1 MKCDAADEEKVP
13 QQHEAA
19 SMAREAA
26 GSPIPQSLLRTGA
39 RRASMSNENDTIPA
53 EEEPAGIARQN
64 AAQIRLRLFLVAIM
78 AWFVTGA
85 FPFILAL
92 IALKR
97 ESIVA
102 VSELT
107 GCTLSFFCC
116 FIIFGTYFWGG
127 RSFRRHPNKLLVYK
141 TACDA
146 GLCLVVVVAF
156 VYLQSFRC
164 EDTAHEADREEC
176 LARGYL
182 HTCDHHKLIPFFTQL
197 FAVSS
202 ESWFLILLIDLR
214 RAVKNPFYS
223 FDSSRPCYR
232 ACVWCSAA
240 ITATLL
246 VACKAPK
253 LYGLLYPPS
262 KPDFDDDDDN
272 SGDEGA
278 GTFDDVS
285 AFRLSGASWFHFR
298 VGAPPYVLD
307 YASCWIRDHSG
318 WSSFEF
324 SPKRK
329 VPKWSLFY
337 GPLVVV
343 YTFAAHTLYVVKQRL
358 ARGLSSTFAARVR
371 IAAVSVLTVLT
382 YAAYWLLFALLVS
395 AIYVLERTAEGSN
408 KGTGAR
414 RRNYAAAFDVYTA
427 WSFHR
432 MTKCWWDLLVWLL
445 ANDPLLFK
453 FAATD
458 ALAYCFDF
466 SSHKPSRRTGNT
478 RRLALSVT
486 TEKSSSIGGVVRDD
500 EADADLTAQSHSHRL
515 SQPLLSHETSI
526 QTGEDVSIRGDEYM
540 LSEGMSGVQCRG
552 AEHTDENASPP
563 PRQESQHDRA
573 SHRRRRSERL
583 HDDDDADPG
592 NVDVDAPLR
601 PQTNDALRKEMLY
614 YVTSGI
620 RQAARASATART
632 QPDDLDR
639 PINLKRRDVGKE
651 TIHLSLAKLVALFF
665 VDDDLGGV
673 RRQRTASR
681 NHRKEGDPV
690 RFSSHVSTSG
700 PGKSYDGD
708 AIEERE
714 SNATSPRRPSAIDL
728 PGALTV
734 IDADETRLSW
744 SGASRDSR
752 ATAPRYSSWSTH
764 ADDPRRDDLHSQSG
778 DIEDPAHSLRVSH
791 LQDADSQTTMHR
803 PTTTTRRSIM
813 PCSTGADGSIVGDAF
828 SPTTGSQRGLPNR
841 DFIEDARSTSGGCRR
856 RGAKQAASAAA
867 ANYDSP
873 TPGIV
878 FVDYKPQTFRRIRE
892 HFGVRLEDYVG
903 SFRSTQKERFTE
915 GGSSDAFFFYSG
927 DERYMVKTCTA
938 TEFFIFLAICKDYA
952 AYVCDPANRGT
963 FLVRLLGA
971 HCLRLYETAFYFLVM
986 ANVLKV
992 DGSEIAEVGNGM
1004 IESYLSPAFGMSS
1017 PPRPVAISQTRF
1029 DIKGS
1034 WINRT
1039 MKPPRPGQRLT
1050 CRHCN
1055 RKYIFAP
1062 KQESS
1067 WLARTAR
1074 IYSRSRRRKPDT
1086 GPHATIRRTRN
1097 FEQSDRMPTLLRTS
1111 SSIAHS
1117 IRGLSSQDNVSDV
1130 VPAEPPV
1137 MPHDRLYQPSAYP
1150 YDETFCPV
1158 TVGGEHA
1165 PNLTLKDNDLNYSHR
1180 LRLEHNEAAEVVRQL
1195 QADARLLASLG
1206 IMDYSLLLGIRSV
1219 EYPAPQD
1226 DSDYVQNTNHS
1237 VSGTGVPGNFG
1248 EHTIEEGAAGD
1259 MPELECRAS
1268 LLTSLHTPDA
1278 ARNESA
1284 ETQSHVRNTPSH
1296 SASCCRRS
1304 HVVVRHF
1311 YYFGAAFGFK
1321 NITDSFAPGVI
1332 DILQRWTLQKRLEL
1346 WWKVHVRRFDREG
1359 ISCLPPERYCARF
1372 QAKMAELLL
1381 PNRRTGGFP

>member
-1 MKCDAADEEKVP
+1 MTGDVDEEKVP
-13 QQHEAA
+13 QQHDAA

-26 GSPIPQSLLRTGA
+26 SSPIPESALRPGA
-39 RRASMSNENDTIPA
+39 HRASMSNENDTIPA
-53 EEEPAGIARQN
+53 GEEPARRARQN

-78 AWFVTGA
+78 AWVVTGA
-85 FPFILAL
+85 FPFILTL

-107 GCTLSFFCC
+107 GCTLSFVCC
-116 FIIFGTYFWGG
+116 LIILGTYVWGG

-146 GLCLVVVVAF
+146 GLCLVVLVAF
-156 VYLQSFRC
+156 AYLQSFRC
-164 EDTAHEADREEC
+164 EETAHESDREEC

-182 HTCDHHKLIPFFTQL
+182 HTCDHQKLIPFFTQL

-202 ESWFLILLIDLR
+202 ESWFLILLLDLR

-223 FDSSRPCYR
+223 FDSSRPFYR

-246 VACKAPK
+246 VACPSPK
-253 LYGLLYPPS
+253 LYGLLYPPG
-262 KPDFDDDDDN
+262 KPDFDDDDDKI
-272 SGDEGA
+272 GGEGA
-278 GTFDDVS
+278 GTLDDVGS
-285 AFRLSGASWFHFR
+285 FRLSGASWFHFR

-343 YTFAAHTLYVVKQRL
+343 YAFAAHTLYVVKQRL

-408 KGTGAR
+408 KGAHAR
-414 RRNYAAAFDVYTA
+414 RRNYAAAFDVYA
-427 WSFHR
+427 VWSFHR

-458 ALAYCFDF
+458 AVAYCFDF
-466 SSHKPSRRTGNT
+466 SGRTASRSTGST
-478 RRLALSVT
+478 RRLAVPVNAK
-486 TEKSSSIGGVVRDD
+486 KSSSTGGAVRDD
-500 EADADLTAQSHSHRL
+500 EGDADLTEQSHAHRL
-515 SQPLLSHETSI
+515 SQPLLSHDTSI
-526 QTGEDVSIRGDEYM
+526 QTGEDASIRGDEYM
-540 LSEGMSGVQCRG
+540 LNEGTSGLQYR
-552 AEHTDENASPP
+552 ADESASPP
-563 PRQESQHDRA
+563 TRLESQHDRA
-573 SHRRRRSERL
+573 SQRRRRSERL
-583 HDDDDADPG
+583 HDDEDADPG

-601 PQTNDALRKEMLY
+601 PQTNDALRKELLY

-632 QPDDLDR
+632 HPDDFDR

-673 RRQRTASR
+673 RRQRTICRS
-681 NHRKEGDPV
+681 NRKDGEPV
-690 RFSSHVSTSG
+690 RFSSQIITSG
-700 PGKSYDGD
+700 PGKSSEVD
-708 AIEERE
+708 AIEECK
-714 SNATSPRRPSAIDL
+714 SNATSPRRQSAIDL
-728 PGALTV
+728 PGALTA
-734 IDADETRLSW
+734 IDADETGLSW

-764 ADDPRRDDLHSQSG
+764 ADDPTRDDLHSQAG
-778 DIEDPAHSLRVSH
+778 DIEDPAHSLGVSH
-791 LQDADSQTTMHR
+791 LHDADSQTMTHR
-803 PTTTTRRSIM
+803 PTTATRRSIM
-813 PCSTGADGSIVGDAF
+813 PGSIGADASIFGDAL
-828 SPTTGSQRGLPNR
+828 SPTTGSQRGLSR
-841 DFIEDARSTSGGCRR
+841 GGFIEDTRSASGGCRR
-856 RGAKQAASAAA
+856 RGPKYTVSAALA
-867 ANYDSP
+867 VHGSP

-952 AYVCDPANRGT
+952 AYVCEPANRGT

-992 DGSEIAEVGNGM
+992 EDSDVAEVGNGM
-1004 IESYLSPAFGMSS
+1004 NETHLTPAFGLSS
-1017 PPRPVAISQTRF
+1017 PPRPAAISQTRF

-1055 RKYIFAP
+1055 RKYTFAA

-1067 WLARTAR
+1067 WLARTAHM
-1074 IYSRSRRRKPDT
+1074 YSRSRRRKPDA

-1097 FEQSDRMPTLLRTS
+1097 FEQSERISTLLRTS

-1117 IRGLSSQDNVSDV
+1117 VRGLSSQDNVSDV
-1130 VPAEPPV
+1130 VPAEPAV
-1137 MPHDRLYQPSAYP
+1137 MPHDRLYQPTVYP
-1150 YDETFCPV
+1150 FDETFCPV

-1195 QADARLLASLG
+1195 RADARLLASLG

-1226 DSDYVQNTNHS
+1226 DSDYAPNMNHS
-1237 VSGTGVPGNFG
+1237 LLGAGPIRNFG
-1248 EHTIEEGAAGD
+1248 EHTFEEDAAGG
-1259 MPELECRAS
+1259 MPELESRVP
-1268 LLTSLHTPDA
+1268 LLTPLHPPNV

-1284 ETQSHVRNTPSH
+1284 ETQSHFRNTPPH
-1296 SASCCRRS
+1296 SASCRRRS

-1311 YYFGAAFGFK
+1311 YYFGAAFASK
-1321 NITDSFAPGVI
+1321 Q
-1332 DILQRWTLQKRLEL
+1332 LLTLFR
-1346 WWKVHVRRFDREG
+1346 
-1359 ISCLPPERYCARF
+1359 
-1372 QAKMAELLL
+1372 
-1381 PNRRTGGFP
+1381 